1 MKIVSELLVRCQH
14 HCLAFLLMQKRVA
27 EYVSGLCPKGYFVM
41 RVCGWVCVWLGV
53 WGGCGEETWRGVLYF
68 QSEENAA
75 NSINNGK
82 KKYIESKK
90 VHSESLR
97 RVFVSLF
104 WIQSWFVIF
113 YGQTSIYCNIAKNS
127 SVIFSLT
134 LVSWNGHIGAV
145 MEPVCL
151 FVFSVFVCLLFNT
164 HCLSLLLDLKIWEN
178 PGKFT
183 EIMKWLHCYVCL
195 SKT

>member
-1 MKIVSELLVRCQH
+1 MSASLPSLS
-14 HCLAFLLMQKRVA
+14 ADA
-27 EYVSGLCPKGYFVM
+27 EESSRICRWSLPKGLFCNEGV
-41 RVCGWVCVWLGV
+41 WLCVGGGLGV

-82 KKYIESKK
+82 KKIECKK

-97 RVFVSLF
+97 TVFVSLF

-134 LVSWNGHIGAV
+134 LVIWNGRIGAV

-151 FVFSVFVCLLFNT
+151 FVFSVCVCLLVCLLFNT
-164 HCLSLLLDLKIWEN
+164 HCLSLLIDLKIWEN

-183 EIMKWLHCYVCL
+183 EIMKWLHCYICL